1 MSGLLFKIYFRSIF
15 SKEVL
20 IKNLFTF
27 ATVFFLVFPVNLV
40 IGQEAIPE
48 YENFLG
54 SWVVNEE
61 LSDDT
66 DKQVEIAIRAAGGK
80 LPRTGK
86 KGKGRYRGG
95 PKEHEIYDHI
105 SYDDNLNF
113 QYSPPE
119 FKLIYDDGFERTY
132 HSDNRKRVVSAS
144 GTISGDNQDF
154 SFASWENK
162 RLLVETRA
170 RDGGWIFETLEI
182 SEGSLIITMEIKPS
196 SFAEPI
202 NIKRIYTKQAKTQ

>member
-1 MSGLLFKIYFRSIF
+1 MLVKTLFKFATIF
-15 SKEVL
+15 S
-20 IKNLFTF
+20 
-27 ATVFFLVFPVNLV
+27 LVFSAKIV

-48 YENFLG
+48 YKNFLG
-54 SWVVNEE
+54 SWIVNEE

-66 DKQVEIAIRAAGGK
+66 DRQVEIAIRAAGGK

-95 PKEHEIYDHI
+95 PKEHEIYDRI
-105 SYDDNLNF
+105 SYDDKLNF

-119 FKLIYDDGFERTY
+119 FKLIYDDGFERTF

-170 RDGGWIFETLEI
+170 RDGGWIFETLEL
-182 SEGSLIITMEIKPS
+182 SEENLIITMEIKPS

-202 NIKRIYTKQAKTQ
+202 NIKRVYIRPGETQ

>member
-1 MSGLLFKIYFRSIF
+1 MLVKTLFK
-15 SKEVL
+15 
-20 IKNLFTF
+20 F
-27 ATVFFLVFPVNLV
+27 ATIFFLVFSARIVV
-40 IGQEAIPE
+40 GQDAIPE
-48 YENFLG
+48 YENYLG
-54 SWVVNEE
+54 SWIVNEE

-66 DKQVEIAIRAAGGK
+66 DRQVEIAIRAAGGK

-105 SYDDNLNF
+105 SYDDNLDF

-119 FKLIYDDGFERTY
+119 FKLIYDDGFERTF
-132 HSDNRKRVVSAS
+132 HSDNRKRMVSAS

-154 SFASWENK
+154 SFASWKNK
-162 RLLVETRA
+162 QLLVETRA
-170 RDGGWIFETLEI
+170 RDGGWIFETLEL
-182 SEGSLIITMEIKPS
+182 SEENLIITMEIKPS

-202 NIKRIYTKQAKTQ
+202 NIKRVYIRPGKTQ

>member
-1 MSGLLFKIYFRSIF
+1 MLVKTLIKFATIF
-15 SKEVL
+15 S
-20 IKNLFTF
+20 
-27 ATVFFLVFPVNLV
+27 LVFSAKIV

-48 YENFLG
+48 YKNFLG
-54 SWVVNEE
+54 SWIVNEE

-105 SYDDNLNF
+105 SYDDELDF

-119 FKLIYDDGFERTY
+119 FKLIYDDGFERTF

-162 RLLVETRA
+162 QLLVETRA
-170 RDGGWIFETLEI
+170 RDGGWIFETLEL
-182 SEGSLIITMEIKPS
+182 SEDNLIITMEIKPS

-202 NIKRIYTKQAKTQ
+202 NIKRVYIRPGKTL